1 MHTRTLLERAPD
13 WMVVRAPERVTSQR
27 LDLIA
32 SYIQFAS
39 LKFGSNPPGCLR
51 LKIEQVGDL
60 LEFSQELPA
69 EFEPQNP
76 ASVSSLVAHAEQLSR
91 LSGSREDAQKDG
103 ACMPSESLECAE
115 SHTEQAL
122 QTPQGVLWQSAAAGS
137 RDARE
142 QDDEFADLFTPIP
155 RVHLVPV
162 FNWES
167 ARVGDGVRVAGR
179 DADSAKRIDTLL
191 RRLQSTGSM
200 RPLKSPVPDWSKLLD
215 ELASDFP
222 NFAAVISAVIRPHL
236 GLVARGYQ
244 HHMSSVLLVGPPG
257 IGKTHFAHQLAKIL
271 NVGRPM
277 FLSLATESN
286 ASSLAGSSTFW
297 SNSSPG
303 ALFELLAWGEAGSS
317 AAANPLIILDEIDK
331 VSVDRFDPLGPLYTL
346 LEVETAQTFK
356 DQSIPDLLI
365 DASHVRIF
373 ATANDISSLPSPL
386 LSRTLVFNIARPSS
400 EQLHRIALRIYQ
412 DIVKRLGVPMRPH
425 VPPDI
430 LARAA
435 LLSPRE
441 AKVRLECAIANAVC
455 DSRDHLIPGDW
466 PDIDQR
472 ASQRPTI
479 GFTSI

>member
-1 MHTRTLLERAPD
+1 M
-13 WMVVRAPERVTSQR
+13 MVRAPERVTSQR
-27 LDLIA
+27 RDLIA
-32 SYIQFAS
+32 LYIQFAS
-39 LKFGSNPPGCLR
+39 LMFGSNPPGCLR

-60 LEFSQELPA
+60 LEFSHELPA
-69 EFEPQNP
+69 EFEAQNP

-91 LSGSREDAQKDG
+91 LSGSREEAQKDG
-103 ACMPSESLECAE
+103 AGMPSESNECVE

-122 QTPQGVLWQSAAAGS
+122 QTSQAALWRSAAADSQG
-137 RDARE
+137 ARE
-142 QDDEFADLFTPIP
+142 QVDEFADLFTPIP
-155 RVHLVPV
+155 RVRLVPV

-244 HHMSSVLLVGPPG
+244 HRMSSVLLVGPPG

-277 FLSLATESN
+277 FLSMATESN

-346 LEVETAQTFK
+346 LEVETAQTFQ

-373 ATANDISSLPSPL
+373 ATANDISALPSPL
-386 LSRTLVFNIARPSS
+386 LSRTLVFQIARPSS

-412 DIVKRLGVPMRPH
+412 DIVKRLGVPMRPQ
-425 VPPDI
+425 VPPEI

-455 DSRDHLIPGDW
+455 DSRDHLIPRDW
-466 PDIDQR
+466 LDIDQR

>member
-1 MHTRTLLERAPD
+1 MQTRALLERAPG

-27 LDLIA
+27 RDLIA

-39 LKFGSNPPGCLR
+39 LMFGSNPPGCLC

-60 LEFSQELPA
+60 FVFSHELPA
-69 EFEPQNP
+69 EFEAQNP

-103 ACMPSESLECAE
+103 AGVPSESLECAE

-122 QTPQGVLWQSAAAGS
+122 QTPQGALWQSTAADQQGA
-137 RDARE
+137 RD

-200 RPLKSPVPDWSKLLD
+200 RPLKFPVTDWSALLD

-222 NFAAVISAVIRPHL
+222 NFGAVISAVIRPHL

-244 HHMSSVLLVGPPG
+244 HRMSSVLLVGPPG
-257 IGKTHFAHQLAKIL
+257 IGKTHFANELAKIL

-277 FLSLATESN
+277 FISMATETN

-303 ALFELLAWGEAGSS
+303 ALFELLAWGEASS
-317 AAANPLIILDEIDK
+317 TAAANPLVILDEVDK
-331 VSVDRFDPLGPLYTL
+331 VSADRFDPLGPLYSL
-346 LEVETAQTFK
+346 LEAETARSFQ

-373 ATANDISSLPSPL
+373 ATANDVSAIPTPL
-386 LSRTLVFNIARPSS
+386 LSRTLVFHIPRPST

-412 DIVKRLGVPMRPH
+412 GIVARLGVPMRPQ
-425 VPPDI
+425 VPPEI
-430 LARAA
+430 LARAV
-435 LLSPRE
+435 LMSPRE
-441 AKVRLECAIANAVC
+441 AKVRLECAIAMAVC

-466 PDIDQR
+466 LDLDRR
-472 ASQRPTI
+472 ATHRPTI
-479 GFTSI
+479 GFTTI